1 MSGPFTMP
9 SAARH
14 MSSDTA
20 SAMIAA
26 CTEFSSPSEVSLV
39 TTAAS

>member
-1 MSGPFTMP
+1 MP

-20 SAMIAA
+20 IAMISA
-26 CTEFSSPSEVSLV
+26 CAELSSPSEVSLV
-39 TTAAS
+39 TTARS